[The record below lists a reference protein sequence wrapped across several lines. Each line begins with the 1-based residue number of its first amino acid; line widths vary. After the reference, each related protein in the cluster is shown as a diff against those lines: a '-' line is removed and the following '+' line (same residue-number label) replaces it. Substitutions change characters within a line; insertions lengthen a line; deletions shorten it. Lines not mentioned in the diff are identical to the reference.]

1 MCSETKLKK
10 QVEKVID
17 LVLEKK
23 SLVNQEDLKKFV
35 GEFLNDYENIE
46 KIKQQTFVKGAL
58 RAYFENY
65 LVDSY
70 QKPLVVELD
79 KLKTMLF
86 K

>member
-23 SLVNQEDLKKFV
+23 SLVNQEDHNYLNTLFKKFV
-35 GEFLNDYENIE
+35 GEFLNDNENIE

-58 RAYFENY
+58 RAYFENF

-70 QKPLVVELD
+70 QKPLVVER
-79 KLKTMLF
+79 
-86 K
+86 